1 MLPVAILA
9 GGLATRLRPIT
20 EKIPKALIEIAGEP
34 FIFHQLRYL
43 QQQGISRIVLCIG
56 YLGEMIEDIVGNGS
70 QFGVQVSYSLDGP
83 KLLGTGG
90 AIKAALPLLGANFF
104 IFYGDSF
111 LPIDFRPVEE
121 SYLMSKKLGLMTVL
135 RNENQWDRSNVIYQ
149 NGSLI
154 EYNKVE
160 IKQNM
165 NYIDYGLGI
174 LNADVFSGY
183 PEGEVLDLSKV
194 YNELSLKNELFGYE
208 VFERFY
214 EIGSHQ
220 GILET
225 EEYLKAKEKRWVT
238 HNSI

>member
-20 EKIPKALIEIAGEP
+20 ETIPKALIDIAGEP

-43 QQQGISRIVLCIG
+43 HGQGITSVVLCIG
-56 YLGEMIEDIVGNGS
+56 YLGEMIQKLVGDGS
-70 QFGVQVSYSLDGP
+70 QFGVQVSYSFDGP

-90 AIKAALPLLGANFF
+90 AIKAAIPLLGNNFF
-104 IFYGDSF
+104 IFYGDSY
-111 LPIDFRPVEE
+111 LPIDFKSVEKA
-121 SYLMSKKLGLMTVL
+121 YLSSNKLGLMTVL
-135 RNENQWDRSNVIYQ
+135 KNENQWDKSNVIYQ
-149 NGSLI
+149 NDYLI
-154 EYNKVE
+154 EYNKEE
-160 IKQNM
+160 IKSNM

-174 LNADVFSGY
+174 LNSGVFNTY
-183 PEGEVLDLSKV
+183 PTEESFDLSKV
-194 YNELSLKNELFGYE
+194 YNQLSLNKQLYGFE

-225 EEYLKAKEKRWVT
+225 EEYLTSREKK
-238 HNSI
+238 